1 MENMKWVKREI
12 SADGTYKD
20 VYMNNDG
27 MLIGKEYFPR
37 AATFEEVENESS

>member
-20 VYMNNDG
+20 VYMDSVG
-27 MLIGKEYFPR
+27 MLMGKENFPR
-37 AATFEEVENESS
+37 ATFEDAADEE